1 MTEGEKA
8 GEVSVAEATRSD
20 TGGSPGGSA
29 GKSQSQALFDQKVSA
44 GETKEAVRLLRA
56 ESELDI
62 SKDQAWRL
70 LDSIPLDVSEE
81 NETEQ
86 QILVSLTYAALRKR
100 ELLTGFGVVP
110 VSPEA
115 LPLASKEVDVAG
127 LEATLGMGMAALTP
141 KSSSMPWTVLGF
153 GLFGAEFALA
163 QQLGYDPMRT
173 VVPVSALA
181 FVLDRVVLSGA
192 IFESVSRLLFPAYKR
207 KVIQHEAGHFLL
219 AYLLGCPI
227 QGFFL
232 SAWDASNAGIRGQAG
247 TVFFDNDLSS
257 QVCVSDCRACMYV
270 CVCVHMHAPCFLTR
284 ELPSQLK
291 ANKVTRTAID
301 RYTIVLMAGIAAEAI
316 TYQQAEGGASDEAAL
331 VNFLVGLSPPWDQQ
345 RVFNQARWAVTQAA
359 LLLREHQSA
368 YDELVEAMA
377 AGASLGA
384 CISVIEGQLSQR
396 EELPVTARIRQRSA
410 ASTTTAPPSLAS
422 TAGGA
427 LAPAAPSGEL
437 SRLDAQIAAKQD
449 ELAAIQAREAELQA
463 KIRELDSLAN
473 AAPAAPGGGGG
484 GGGGG
489 GAWDKSET
497 QRFMDS
503 LLRAQRSRK
512 AKDAATGKRGAKQID
527 ALLEAATRERRLAEV
542 DLKLREKE
550 AELAEI
556 DAKLKEQGRQE

>member
-1 MTEGEKA
+1 M
-8 GEVSVAEATRSD
+8 
-20 TGGSPGGSA
+20 
-29 GKSQSQALFDQKVSA
+29 
-44 GETKEAVRLLRA
+44 
-56 ESELDI
+56 
-62 SKDQAWRL
+62 
-70 LDSIPLDVSEE
+70 
-81 NETEQ
+81 
-86 QILVSLTYAALRKR
+86 
-100 ELLTGFGVVP
+100 
-110 VSPEA
+110 
-115 LPLASKEVDVAG
+115 
-127 LEATLGMGMAALTP
+127 
-141 KSSSMPWTVLGF
+141 
-153 GLFGAEFALA
+153 
-163 QQLGYDPMRT
+163 
-173 VVPVSALA
+173 
-181 FVLDRVVLSGA
+181 
-192 IFESVSRLLFPAYKR
+192 
-207 KVIQHEAGHFLL
+207 
-219 AYLLGCPI
+219 
-227 QGFFL
+227 
-232 SAWDASNAGIRGQAG
+232 
-247 TVFFDNDLSS
+247 
-257 QVCVSDCRACMYV
+257 
-270 CVCVHMHAPCFLTR
+270 
-284 ELPSQLK
+284 
-291 ANKVTRTAID
+291 TRTAID

-489 GAWDKSET
+489 AWDKSET

-512 AKDAATGKRGAKQID
+512 AKDAATGKKGAKQID

-556 DAKLKEQGRQE
+556 DAKLKEKGRQE

>member
-29 GKSQSQALFDQKVSA
+29 GKSQSQALFDEKVSA

-257 QVCVSDCRACMYV
+257 QVCVSDCRACMCV
-270 CVCVHMHAPCFLTR
+270 CVCVCVRERERERERECVCACVRAHACAVFFDEGAGVAAQGQQGDADRHRPLHHR
-284 ELPSQLK
+284 AHGGDRRGSHHLPASGGGSL
-291 ANKVTRTAID
+291 R
-301 RYTIVLMAGIAAEAI
+301 R
-316 TYQQAEGGASDEAAL
+316 GGARQLPRRAVAAL
-331 VNFLVGLSPPWDQQ
+331 GPAAGLQPSTLGRHASRAASARASVGL
-345 RVFNQARWAVTQAA
+345 R
-359 LLLREHQSA
+359 
-368 YDELVEAMA
+368 
-377 AGASLGA
+377 
-384 CISVIEGQLSQR
+384 
-396 EELPVTARIRQRSA
+396 
-410 ASTTTAPPSLAS
+410 
-422 TAGGA
+422 
-427 LAPAAPSGEL
+427 
-437 SRLDAQIAAKQD
+437 
-449 ELAAIQAREAELQA
+449 
-463 KIRELDSLAN
+463 
-473 AAPAAPGGGGG
+473 
-484 GGGGG
+484 
-489 GAWDKSET
+489 
-497 QRFMDS
+497 
-503 LLRAQRSRK
+503 
-512 AKDAATGKRGAKQID
+512 
-527 ALLEAATRERRLAEV
+527 
-542 DLKLREKE
+542 
-550 AELAEI
+550 
-556 DAKLKEQGRQE
+556 